1 MREAH
6 EDTDAPAQAGDT
18 PAQAELR
25 VPEGLGRDLILYSA
39 ARFGIIAVVAV
50 VLSLAG
56 VPLVLGLAAGLILGL
71 PLAMLLFRGW
81 HNRVSAGLAVR
92 SALRR
97 EQREKLRA
105 ELRGEDGTERDDAAE

>member
-6 EDTDAPAQAGDT
+6 EETDAPAAAGDAANQAG
-18 PAQAELR
+18 LR
-25 VPEGLGRDLILYSA
+25 VPEGLGRDLVLYSL
-39 ARFGIIAVVAV
+39 ARFGIVAVVAV

-92 SALRR
+92 AAIRR
-97 EQREKLRA
+97 EQRAKLRA
-105 ELRGEDGTERDDAAE
+105 ELRGADGEDDAGT